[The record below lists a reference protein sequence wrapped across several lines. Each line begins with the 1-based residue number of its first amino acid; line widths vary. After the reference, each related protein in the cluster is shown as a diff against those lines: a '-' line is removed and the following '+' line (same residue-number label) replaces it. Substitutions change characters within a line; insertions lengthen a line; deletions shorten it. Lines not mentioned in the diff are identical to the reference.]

1 MLAEQIGPVF
11 IVTITEASWSILR
24 SCRWSRSSGRSSL
37 SSWSRSPVGQSGRD
51 HQGLVFCAER
61 VRLAATVVDDAEDSR
76 SARESPMLDPMFTQ
90 LVVNGSVAVVLVVS
104 PQRVWKGDL
113 TAGATK
119 G

>member
-61 VRLAATVVDDAEDSR
+61 VRLAATVVDDA
-76 SARESPMLDPMFTQ
+76 
-90 LVVNGSVAVVLVVS
+90 
-104 PQRVWKGDL
+104 KGIKLQDHHL
-113 TAGATK
+113 AMILINRGTCTFGPSE
-119 G
+119 